1 MLICLWFV
9 LMNWVGNLLRKKK
22 LRLVIGKNA
31 KNAHN
36 LFTTSFNPGRR
47 AFMTVRKAAKTKKI
61 ETVEKYFSLKPS
73 RPRLKAGKRWLPKK
87 KILNDARSG
96 LVVFFFFPF
105 LLVTDWC
112 NVRYYVRL
120 LFLSRLCARAFLS
133 SKMVCVWQKKNWLQ
147 MLPMRLATS
156 LWTIPAWLLWSLSTP
171 SWTPAW
177 TTHQTWPAQMR
188 SMFTLVPNSEG
199 CRWAAPTLSSTSQC
213 SPQLRQR
220 FFRPVPWILQVWQA
234 LTSCGSGPRQSF
246 CSLWRHQSLENASC
260 ETKI

>member
-105 LLVTDWC
+105 LLVTD
-112 NVRYYVRL
+112 
-120 LFLSRLCARAFLS
+120 
-133 SKMVCVWQKKNWLQ
+133 
-147 MLPMRLATS
+147 
-156 LWTIPAWLLWSLSTP
+156 
-171 SWTPAW
+171 
-177 TTHQTWPAQMR
+177 
-188 SMFTLVPNSEG
+188 
-199 CRWAAPTLSSTSQC
+199 
-213 SPQLRQR
+213 
-220 FFRPVPWILQVWQA
+220 
-234 LTSCGSGPRQSF
+234 
-246 CSLWRHQSLENASC
+246 
-260 ETKI
+260 